1 MSYLLHVIVLINL
14 IAVLA
19 LSLNIVVGFTGLLS
33 VCHTAFF
40 AIGAYSTAILLLKF
54 HWDWS
59 ATCLAAISVTLLVAF
74 VVGRFLLR
82 FRDDWVALGTFIF
95 QLMLFRVLE
104 NWTPVTGGALGLSGI
119 PRPEILGWTL
129 SSDWSVAAVSTGFS
143 IAIAVWL
150 KRIATSSF
158 GYVLLV

>member
-74 VVGRFLLR
+74 VVGRFPDSL
-82 FRDDWVALGTFIF
+82 DEDANGVSAL
-95 QLMLFRVLE
+95 QHR
-104 NWTPVTGGALGLSGI
+104 PV
-119 PRPEILGWTL
+119 R
-129 SSDWSVAAVSTGFS
+129 
-143 IAIAVWL
+143 
-150 KRIATSSF
+150 
-158 GYVLLV
+158 